1 MINLIILNMIVLY
14 ETDQVEK
21 KNIIMYEWC
30 HVLK

>member
-21 KNIIMYEWC
+21 NIIMYEWC

>member
-21 KNIIMYEWC
+21 KTLSCMNGVMF
-30 HVLK
+30 